1 MAFSSNLDVAAK
13 AASYNVL
20 LQMLL
25 RVSSF
30 LMNAVILRFIEEEVL
45 GVVNVRQAD
54 PQTMNLI

>member
-30 LMNAVILRFIEEEVL
+30 LMNAVILRFIEKELL
-45 GVVNVRQAD
+45 GVVNVRQEF
-54 PQTMNLI
+54 TTKLS